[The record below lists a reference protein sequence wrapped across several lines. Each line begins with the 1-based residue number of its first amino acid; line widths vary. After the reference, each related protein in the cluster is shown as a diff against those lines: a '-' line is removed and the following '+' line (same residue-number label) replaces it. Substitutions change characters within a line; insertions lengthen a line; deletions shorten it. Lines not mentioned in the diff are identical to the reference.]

1 MSSQKEIPFSLKIG
15 NQSATENRL
24 SSIKVQESLTTPFY
38 SSIIIIPSINKLF
51 EAPLLNVQVTI
62 TFDNESVNAD
72 HFSFGRKVTTEYRGY
87 VAEENRKYI
96 IGNELGGIELIVRH
110 PLYLLKKGSHARIF
124 SADPDNIKAGV
135 NKLED
140 IITTILQPYR
150 SKFSEYGVTNVAFEE
165 LPQEP
170 IPYLTQYNE
179 DDLYFL
185 LRICETYGVHFIQ
198 NAGTILFRSCIA
210 SLPEAYE
217 IPIHTQAMFDYS
229 SKDPS
234 CILETRDAD
243 YVYSYSNLPE
253 DVPTS
258 SITIGKGFFE
268 NYIQLHYSNKEEVRQ
283 YLTTLG
289 KQFEYDQHKVHI
301 HNEKY
306 SNNYNKPLVGVRT
319 GDVVTISGLDQQ
331 MFIHEVSWEF
341 IGTETVGSKGVV
353 QTRSEEYRID
363 LFGREATVPYVP
375 ICNHKKIKSTGFQKA
390 IVISPAAKANADP
403 NDLGRIKIRFLWD
416 KDPDKRLIHMPE
428 FSCWVRLVMPFAG
441 KNHGF
446 YVMPEVGDEV
456 IIAFENGD
464 IDRPVCLGSVYN
476 IDSSFLTGALTQM
489 QPNSGVAQMETAALK
504 TPNNLVLEFWEAES
518 EANKQ
523 RIVLCAN
530 QKITLEMNVNGG
542 QIDYNLNSKGNIS
555 VNASGNLT
563 ENSDSQIL
571 IKRGDSGSI
580 TIKENGAISIKTTNE
595 LTEDSDSQILLT
607 RGNEGSFEI
616 TKTGVINLISNSD
629 KVNIDSKKDVNI
641 NSKSK
646 DINITSKSKIVL
658 SCGGGSI
665 TIDSSGSIILAGKTI
680 KITDIGGVSGS
691 IDLKSSKGKI
701 SIDAKGNTIIKGKKI
716 KLN

>member
-1 MSSQKEIPFSLKIG
+1 M
-15 NQSATENRL
+15 
-24 SSIKVQESLTTPFY
+24 
-38 SSIIIIPSINKLF
+38 
-51 EAPLLNVQVTI
+51 
-62 TFDNESVNAD
+62 
-72 HFSFGRKVTTEYRGY
+72 
-87 VAEENRKYI
+87 
-96 IGNELGGIELIVRH
+96 IVRH
-110 PLYLLKKGSHARIF
+110 PLYLLKKGRHARIF
-124 SADPDNIKAGV
+124 SADPDNMNVGV

-140 IITTILQPYR
+140 IITTVLQPYR
-150 SKFSEYGVTNVAFEE
+150 SQFSEYGVTNVAFEE
-165 LPQEP
+165 LHQEP
-170 IPYLTQYNE
+170 IPYLSQYNE

-185 LRICETYGVHFIQ
+185 LRICETYGVHFTQ
-198 NAGTILFRSCIA
+198 NGDTILFRTCIA
-210 SLPEAYE
+210 ALPEAYE

-229 SKDPS
+229 SKDAS
-234 CILETRDAD
+234 CIIETRDAD
-243 YVYSYSNLPE
+243 YVNSYSNLPD

-258 SITIGKGFFE
+258 SYTIDKGLFE
-268 NYIQLHYSNKEEVRQ
+268 NYIQLHYSNTEEVRQ
-283 YLTTLG
+283 FLTTLG
-289 KQFEYDQHKVHI
+289 RQLEYDQHKIHI

-306 SNNYNKPLVGVRT
+306 LNNKPLVGARA

-331 MFIHEVSWEF
+331 IFIHEVSWEF
-341 IGTETVGSKGVV
+341 IGTETVGSEGVV
-353 QTRSEEYRID
+353 QTRAEEYRID

-416 KDPDKRLIHMPE
+416 KVPDKRLIHMPE

-489 QPNSGVAQMETAALK
+489 QPNTGVAQMETATLK

-518 EANKQ
+518 EENKQ

-542 QIDYNLNSKGNIS
+542 QVDYNLNSKGNIS

-563 ENSDSQIL
+563 ENSDSQVM
-571 IKRGDSGSI
+571 IKKGDQGKI
-580 TIKENGAISIKTTNE
+580 IIGGA
-595 LTEDSDSQILLT
+595 
-607 RGNEGSFEI
+607 GEI
-616 TKTGVINLISNSD
+616 DAKSVST
-629 KVNIDSKKDVNI
+629 VNIDSSEKITLTCGEGSLSIDKSGNVNI
-641 NSKSK
+641 KGTSISIGETGHANSIDVKGTAINIGDAAQSKS
-646 DINITSKSKIVL
+646 INVK
-658 SCGGGSI
+658 GQ
-665 TIDSSGSIILAGKTI
+665 TI
-680 KITDIGGVSGS
+680 KINDANNIEVNGTTITIGNDKTTSLALNSG
-691 IDLKSSKGKI
+691 GKI
-701 SIDAKGNTIIKGKKI
+701 DVIASSTAKIEGKPI